1 MLTEGGRAPTERI
14 AFAYRLI
21 LARAPNPAEEK
32 ILLATLNEFQ
42 KRYAGDRSSALK
54 LLAEGESP
62 HNSKLNITELAAYT
76 SVASMLLNLD
86 ETITKE

>member
-1 MLTEGGRAPTERI
+1 MRRTVLSFEA
-14 AFAYRLI
+14 
-21 LARAPNPAEEK
+21 NK
-32 ILLATLNEFQ
+32 
-42 KRYAGDRSSALK
+42 
-54 LLAEGESP
+54 EGESP